1 MTTEAQYEDVLE
13 RIDELDDLGKRDEAQ
28 ALCADALAQAEKA
41 GDGPYIHAFRGALA
55 YLRGDYEAYRREAA
69 EALRLSP
76 ESPMLNREMG
86 VALGLDARHEEAL
99 EYLSK
104 ALALRPDYPRAL
116 GQLAALLVSLSR
128 FGEALDA
135 IERALAQEPDNHV
148 DLATRADVLAKL
160 GRRDQAFASV
170 ERALAAEPASVY
182 ARWTKAEILSRSGD
196 TDGALEWFAKAESLR
211 PGDAALLR
219 DWGVCLSNSGRLD
232 EAMAK
237 LEAAL
242 AASPGEFGVRLSHTI
257 VMGLSGLE
265 ATAAKE
271 LQQLLRDRPDSEQ
284 AKLWLFRF
292 AEPRRAG
299 ELERKRLEER
309 QREERERWELAIRL
323 DAWRKLS
330 GRTAHRVDNQLFAA
344 KGALRTLKEHASP
357 ETSEEIRDIE
367 ASLDRV
373 GRICMEFRRFSTEQ
387 PPKARATDVRL
398 LIHDAVSRLRKSA
411 EGMELEEDL
420 PPLMPECQWD
430 PQQIEQAITELLENA
445 IRHTPKGK
453 KIAVEAQP
461 LERNGKQGVRIAVQ
475 NEGQGIE
482 GKYKERLF
490 EPFFSLRPG
499 GTGLGLAIVK
509 QIIDNH
515 KGGIR
520 ETGEPGKFA
529 RFEIELPA
537 RPFEEEAHEDP
548 GD

>member
-1 MTTEAQYEDVLE
+1 MTTEAQYEDLFE
-13 RIDELDDLGKRDEAQ
+13 RTDELDDVGKRDEARG
-28 ALCADALAQAEKA
+28 LCADALALAEKA
-41 GDGPYIHAFRGALA
+41 GDRPYIHAFRGQLA
-55 YLRGDYEAYRREAA
+55 YLRGEHEAYRRETA
-69 EALRLSP
+69 EALRLNP

-86 VALGLDARHEEAL
+86 VAMGFGERYEEAL
-99 EYLSK
+99 EYLRK

-116 GQLAALLVSLSR
+116 RGLSASLADLSR
-128 FGEALDA
+128 LGEALDA
-135 IERALAQEPDNHV
+135 IERALAHKPDNHF
-148 DLATRADVLAKL
+148 DLAIRAQVLANL
-160 GRRDQAFASV
+160 GRRDEAFASI

-182 ARWTKAEILSRSGD
+182 AKRVKAGMLSRSGD

-211 PGDAALLR
+211 PGDARILA
-219 DWGVCLSNSGRLD
+219 DWGVCLADSGRLG

-242 AASPGEFGVRLSHTI
+242 AAGPTDFGVRLNHAI
-257 VMGLSGLE
+257 VTGLSGQE
-265 ATAAKE
+265 AAATKE
-271 LQQLLRDRPDSEQ
+271 LQQLVRDRPDSEQ

-299 ELERKRLEER
+299 ELERERLEER
-309 QREERERWELAIRL
+309 QRQEREGWELAIRL